1 MRIAIGADHAG
12 FEYKD
17 AVIQMLQQRKIDV
30 TDFGTS
36 NLLSTDYPIYAFRV
50 AKAVQSK
57 TVDYGILICGTGVG
71 MSIAAN
77 KVRGIRAGVAQSD
90 FAARAIKEH
99 NDANVICLGSR
110 TNSLEEVL
118 SFIQIYLDTE
128 FSGGERHSKR
138 IHMISDYEEEQ

>member
-36 NLLSTDYPIYAFRV
+36 NLQSTDYPIYAFRV

>member
-1 MRIAIGADHAG
+1 MRIAIGTDHAG
-12 FEYKD
+12 FEYKG
-17 AVIQMLQQRKIDV
+17 AVIEMLKQRHIEV
-30 TDFGTS
+30 TDFGTT
-36 NLLSTDYPIYAFRV
+36 NLVSTDYPFYAFKV

-57 TVDYGILICGTGVG
+57 MVDYGILICGTGVG

-77 KVRGIRAGVAQSD
+77 KVKGIRAGVAQSE

-99 NDANVICLGSR
+99 NDANIICLGSR
-110 TNSLEEVL
+110 TNTLEEVL
-118 SFIQIYLDTE
+118 TFIQIYLDTE

>member
-77 KVRGIRAGVAQSD
+77 KVSGIRAGVAQSD

-138 IHMISDYEEEQ
+138 IHMISDYEEGQ